1 MCACSSTGVINL
13 LSDEALQ
20 LEKRGRILNPFSF
33 TIILLRFIKSR
44 KLQCLVF
51 QCFMTLLIL
60 NLQTDLKLDRMQRI

>member
-1 MCACSSTGVINL
+1 MCARSSTGVINL

-33 TIILLRFIKSR
+33 TIILLCFIKSR

-51 QCFMTLLIL
+51 QCFIILLIL
-60 NLQTDLKLDRMQRI
+60 NLQTDLKLDQMQRI